1 MNTNYKI
8 LLTVVDITQ
17 LLHENNCTYNES
29 YKILQMVTNE
39 LKQQQENIE
48 YSTVDDYLSNNKTN
62 NANNQVIATLNHV
75 DGYC

>member
-8 LLTVVDITQ
+8 LSTVVDITQ

-29 YKILQMVTNE
+29 YKILQMITNE

-48 YSTVDDYLSNNKTN
+48 YSTVDDYLDNNKIY
-62 NANNQVIATLNHV
+62 NADNQVVTALNHV

>member
-8 LLTVVDITQ
+8 LSTVVDITQ
-17 LLHENNCTYNES
+17 LLNENNCTYNES

-48 YSTVDDYLSNNKTN
+48 YPTVDDYLSNHKTH
-62 NANNQVIATLNHV
+62 NANNQVIAALNHI

>member
-8 LLTVVDITQ
+8 LSTVVDITQ

-48 YSTVDDYLSNNKTN
+48 YPTVDDYLIIKHIM
-62 NANNQVIATLNHV
+62 QIIKLLLH
-75 DGYC
+75 

>member
-1 MNTNYKI
+1 MFLYRVIEIKKYVKKSNQ
-8 LLTVVDITQ
+8 DG
-17 LLHENNCTYNES
+17 TYNES

-48 YSTVDDYLSNNKTN
+48 YPTVDDYLSNHKTH
-62 NANNQVIATLNHV
+62 NANNQVIAALNHI

>member
-8 LLTVVDITQ
+8 LSTVVDITQ
-17 LLHENNCTYNES
+17 LLHENNCTYDES

-48 YSTVDDYLSNNKTN
+48 YSTVDDYLDNNKIY
-62 NANNQVIATLNHV
+62 NADNQVVTALNHV

>member
-8 LLTVVDITQ
+8 LSTVVDITQ
-17 LLHENNCTYNES
+17 LLHENNCTYDES

-48 YSTVDDYLSNNKTN
+48 YSTVNDYLVNNKTHD
-62 NANNQVIATLNHV
+62 ANNQVITALNHV